1 MVETCKTGSL
11 NLYLQLTYP
20 YVVNLDVCL
29 VGLKSCRNLSTSQI
43 RSLVKHYSSS
53 YPDTIHRY
61 VDERDEERDT
71 VLEIPRLLSVQ
82 HEYTD
87 TIDDDL
93 K

>member
-1 MVETCKTGSL
+1 M
-11 NLYLQLTYP
+11 
-20 YVVNLDVCL
+20 
-29 VGLKSCRNLSTSQI
+29 KSRRDLSTSQI
-43 RSLVKHYSSS
+43 QPLVKHYSSP

-61 VDERDEERDT
+61 VDERDKERDT

-82 HEYTD
+82 HEHTD